1 MAADGSV
8 RMVRESERQRKSE
21 KEREAGRNFPK
32 DTSFDFIRGLLGVHP
47 DSKKPENRLE
57 KKMHLLGTE
66 QLPENFDSRL
76 QWPHCPT
83 IREIRDQG
91 SCGSCW
97 AFGAVESMSD
107 RQCIHNTS
115 TGAVHYSAED
125 LVSCCHTCGFG
136 CNGGFPG
143 AAWRYWVHSGIVSG
157 GNYGSNQM
165 NRKIDDKRKRNV
177 STVKEKLDASSEL
190 SKGESV
196 KRFVTN
202 LTSGK
207 ALSMIGDVIATS
219 ALVSKQI
226 DEH

>member
-1 MAADGSV
+1 
-8 RMVRESERQRKSE
+8 
-21 KEREAGRNFPK
+21 
-32 DTSFDFIRGLLGVHP
+32 
-47 DSKKPENRLE
+47 
-57 KKMHLLGTE
+57 MHLLGTE

-157 GNYGSNQM
+157 GNYGSNQV
-165 NRKIDDKRKRNV
+165 NIV
-177 STVKEKLDASSEL
+177 FYYTTQFISY
-190 SKGESV
+190 
-196 KRFVTN
+196 
-202 LTSGK
+202 
-207 ALSMIGDVIATS
+207 
-219 ALVSKQI
+219 
-226 DEH
+226 